1 MFKINDYGELK
12 KAAPSAVSNYW
23 ATARQNIALLNRAK
37 IPESTIDA
45 VRAEYSDILES
56 LILTYPPTLGLLDLE
71 PDLSFQ
77 EKKAVLGLEQ
87 GQLNYTENEQKFM
100 DQLKESQADVRKSN
114 WKWRIAQEVEEKQ
127 SLGWYPFFVT
137 LTLDPL
143 KVEKHYKSTEEF
155 WKKGRE
161 FRKWIRKIADMS
173 AILEG
178 HPPPRKKTKVF
189 NYRPESDYV
198 TYVGV
203 IEHGKSREHHHA
215 HVLIWIKNIPSNWK
229 LDPNRY
235 IKIPE
240 KRINRE
246 CKPLSAFWKWSLP
259 GLSPANYFRTK
270 GDIWSMLS
278 PAHGI
283 PVDKN
288 TGKPIPVGGPKQAA
302 AYVTKY
308 IQKDHKEWQ
317 HRVKS
322 TRNLGMKKLKTVLSR
337 MKIKQLEVLSWRP
350 NSFTQHHLV
359 SLIHSVPLGLVRSI
373 AKQQHFAKKLESKQL
388 DFQNLMINNS
398 GSFTR
403 MLKSVRAGTRP
414 DRMLLKEYY
423 DWLCRHLPVQNGYC
437 EKIQIDTHQILSK
450 IFPRN
455 AIQVQP
461 ITIGANNS
469 EPT

>member
-1 MFKINDYGELK
+1 MYRIDKNGELK
-12 KAAPSAVSNYW
+12 NIAPGAVSNYW

-37 IPESTIDA
+37 IPESTIDT

-56 LILTYPPTLGLLDLE
+56 LILTYPPTLGLLDLH

-87 GQLNYTENEQKFM
+87 GQLSYTENEQKFM
-100 DQLKESQADVRKSN
+100 DQLKESQADIRKTN

-127 SLGWYPFFVT
+127 LLGWYPFFVT
-137 LTLDPL
+137 LTLDPN
-143 KVEKHYKSTEEF
+143 KVEKYYESTEDF
-155 WKKGRE
+155 WKKGKE
-161 FRKWIRKIADMS
+161 FRRWIRKIADMS
-173 AILEG
+173 AQLEG
-178 HPPPRKKTKVF
+178 HPPPRKKTKKF
-189 NYRPESDYV
+189 DYRPESDYV

-215 HVLIWIKNIPSNWK
+215 HVLIWIKNIYSHWK
-229 LDPNRY
+229 SDPNRY
-235 IKIPE
+235 IKDPL
-240 KRINRE
+240 KRNRRE
-246 CKPLSAFWKWSLP
+246 CKPLSAMWKWSLP

-308 IQKDHKEWQ
+308 IQKDHKEWH
-317 HRVKS
+317 HRVKA
-322 TRNLGMKKLKTVLSR
+322 TRNLGMKKLIKTMNQL
-337 MKIKQLEVLSWRP
+337 KIKQLEVLSWRP
-350 NSFTQHHLV
+350 NNYRQHHLV

-373 AKQQHFAKKLESKQL
+373 AKRTHFVKRLEQKQL
-388 DFQNLMINNS
+388 DFQSLMINNS

-403 MLKSVRAGTRP
+403 MLRSVRHGVRP
-414 DRMLLKEYY
+414 DRMPLQDYY
-423 DWLCRHLPVQNGYC
+423 DWLCQHLPVQKGYC
-437 EKIQIDTHQILSK
+437 EEKQIQAHKLLSR